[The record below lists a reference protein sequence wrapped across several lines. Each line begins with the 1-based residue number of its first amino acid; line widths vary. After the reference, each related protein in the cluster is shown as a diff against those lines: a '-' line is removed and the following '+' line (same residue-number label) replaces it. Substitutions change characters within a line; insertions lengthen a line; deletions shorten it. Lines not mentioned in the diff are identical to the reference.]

1 MHCLQVYLPSEV
13 SYIGFGVFSM
23 HPPVVLAS
31 LFFLFPE
38 LFFFSLP
45 SKTVNVV
52 ETKNSIED
60 NLCSGF
66 TLSER
71 SY

>member
-31 LFFLFPE
+31 LFFFFPE
-38 LFFFSLP
+38 LFFFLS
-45 SKTVNVV
+45 S
-52 ETKNSIED
+52 TKGLDLFKRSNQGSEKSIED
-60 NLCSGF
+60 DL
-66 TLSER
+66 
-71 SY
+71 

>member
-23 HPPVVLAS
+23 HPPAVLAS

-45 SKTVNVV
+45 SKTVSCLNVNVV
-52 ETKNSIED
+52 ETKKQH
-60 NLCSGF
+60 
-66 TLSER
+66 
-71 SY
+71 